1 MTVTDG
7 WGTTLKRYYRR
18 KRSGPPV
25 IVVSGL
31 PRSGTSMA
39 MKMLDAGGLELHV
52 DDVRKPDIDNPK
64 GYYEFEQVK
73 NLGLMLVHPG
83 IELGLERSVRVQLRL
98 SPIGRHVRAITLICR
113 RVVSESGEA
122 DIGAGP

>member
-1 MTVTDG
+1 MRVTEG

-73 NLGLMLVHPG
+73 NLADETNKSWVLQTRGKAVKVISHLVRDLP
-83 IELGLERSVRVQLRL
+83 ESCFYRV
-98 SPIGRHVRAITLICR
+98 IFMNRAL
-113 RVVSESGEA
+113 
-122 DIGAGP
+122 